1 MAGPDAC
8 RARTEQA
15 SCVPT
20 HTDQEGPVG
29 RAVTGAVWAVVYL
42 LAAVAP
48 MFFMLV
54 GDPPPG
60 RGPLVDLS
68 IALGFLGLAMLG
80 LQFAITA
87 RANTVDAS
95 YGLDVVLQFHR
106 QISYTAFAFVL
117 THPILLFV
125 DSPDRLGLLAVWDA
139 PWRARFGVASVAL
152 LVAIIV
158 TSIWRQRLRLSYEAW
173 RVLHGVL
180 ALAIVVTALL
190 HVELVGYYVSGP
202 WRRGLWVVWSL
213 VLVALLVKVRIVTPV
228 RMRRRPWR
236 VRAVERLPGDTW
248 HLRLDADGH
257 DGIGFEP
264 GQFAWLTVGRSPFRI
279 TEHPFSIS
287 SSAERRDQVRFTIAE
302 AGDFTR
308 TLGSIEP
315 GTTAHLDG
323 PYGAFSYERAQAEAF
338 VFLAGGIGVTP
349 MLSMLHTLA
358 DREDARPMWLYYA
371 NPRWQDVAIR
381 EELDELADRVDLR
394 VVHVLEQPPDGW
406 TGATGRIGPELLDRE
421 LPAQAARFQYF
432 VCGPEPMMDAVEA
445 LLHERG
451 VPPARISMERFDLI
465 D

>member
-1 MAGPDAC
+1 MDGPDRGHPHAEPAC
-8 RARTEQA
+8 
-15 SCVPT
+15 CHPT
-20 HTDQEGPVG
+20 RDDQEGPVG

-42 LAAVAP
+42 LAAITP

-60 RGPLVDLS
+60 RGLLVDLS
-68 IALGFLGLAMLG
+68 IALGFVGLAMLG

-117 THPILLFV
+117 AHPILLFV
-125 DSPDRLGLLAVWDA
+125 DSPDRLSLLAVWDA
-139 PWRARFGVASVAL
+139 PWRARFGVASVVL
-152 LVAIIV
+152 LIAIVV
-158 TSIWRQRLRLSYEAW
+158 TSIWRQRLHLSYEAW

-202 WRRGLWVVWSL
+202 WRRGLWIVWSL
-213 VLVALLVKVRIVTPV
+213 ALVALLVKVRIVTPL

-236 VRAVERLPGDTW
+236 VREVERLPGGTW
-248 HLRLDADGH
+248 HVWLDADGH

-264 GQFAWLTVGRSPFRI
+264 GQFAWLTIGRSPFRI
-279 TEHPFSIS
+279 TEHPFSLS
-287 SSAERRDQVRFTIAE
+287 WSAERSDRVRFTIAE

-308 TLGSIEP
+308 TLGAVAP

-358 DREDARPMWLYYA
+358 DRDDPRPMWLFYA
-371 NPRWQDVAIR
+371 NPRWADVAIR
-381 EELDELADRVDLR
+381 EELDALAQRLDLR
-394 VVHVLEQPPDGW
+394 VVHVLEHPPEGW
-406 TGATGRIGPELLDRE
+406 TGATGRIHPELLAHE
-421 LPAQAARFQYF
+421 LPTHAARFQYF

-451 VPPARISMERFDLI
+451 VPPARISMERFDFI